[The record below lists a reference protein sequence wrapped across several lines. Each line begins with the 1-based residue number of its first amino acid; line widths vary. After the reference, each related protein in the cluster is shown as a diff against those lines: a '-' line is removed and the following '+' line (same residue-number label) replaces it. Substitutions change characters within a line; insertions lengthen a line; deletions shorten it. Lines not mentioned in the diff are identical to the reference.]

1 MRGLIGAM
9 SDFKS
14 QPLSDI
20 WDTYTESLDQAISN
34 GLLLEQELA
43 DDYIWPNDLG
53 LEDWEQEDVKK
64 YVHERLTEIVE
75 KVRSTNGTLDPN
87 LIAGYLF
94 RSVISGLLWEKA
106 RIG

>member
-1 MRGLIGAM
+1 M
-9 SDFKS
+9 SEFKS

-43 DDYIWPNDLG
+43 DDYIWPHDLHLG
-53 LEDWEQEDVKK
+53 DWEQEDVKK
-64 YVHERLTEIVE
+64 YVHERLTEVVE
-75 KVRSTNGTLDPN
+75 KVRNNGNLDPN
-87 LIAGYLF
+87 LVAGYIF
-94 RSVISGLLWEKA
+94 RSVIAGMLWERA